1 MTHNKDTLNKKPW
14 LDAKFRSV
22 KFDQVEILER
32 HTDDGTIYIDQV
44 GDLPTYNSRITESLV
59 HFANLTPDKVYLA
72 DRGEDGE
79 WRTLTYI
86 QVLER
91 VKSLGQFLIDNKVSE
106 SNPLAILSGN
116 SLEHALLALAS
127 AHVGATYAPIS
138 PAYSII
144 SKDFSRLEGIINS
157 IKPSMIF
164 ATDIEKFL
172 PAIQAVAADV
182 KIITTNPTSEHY
194 IDFAEIVET
203 QQTNAVEEAFNDV
216 NGETI
221 VKFLFTSG
229 STGSPKAVINT
240 HKMICSNN
248 MMVREAFTFVKD
260 EAPVMLDW
268 APWNHTAGGNQVF
281 FMALFNGG
289 SLYIDDG
296 RPTANDIHKTIRN
309 IKDISPT
316 WYFNVPKGLDALT
329 AAMENDIELRK
340 AFYKNLKMI
349 WYAGAGLAQ
358 HTWDAL
364 EQMAVETTG
373 TRILIATGL
382 GATETAPAAL
392 FCTWPQSTPGNIG
405 LPGKGLTLKLV
416 PFEGK
421 YDARLKGPNITP
433 GYWKSPELTQ
443 KAFDDE
449 GFYKLGDALRPFDNN
464 DFSKGFTF
472 DGRTAEN
479 FKLNTGTWVATGALR
494 SKFIDHFG
502 DIVNEVAI
510 TGADQAYLGGLVFPN
525 LPMLQKIFGSANVE
539 MSDILA
545 DEAIR
550 NIFKEKLV
558 SLAKQNTGSSTL
570 IRKILLLSEPPSLE
584 NHELTDKGSINQRAV
599 LTNRPELIDEIYA
612 GSARII
618 SI

>member
-1 MTHNKDTLNKKPW
+1 MAIKKDITNKKLW
-14 LDAKFRSV
+14 LDAELRSV
-22 KFDQVEILER
+22 KFDQVKIIER
-32 HTDDGTIYIDQV
+32 QTDDGIIYIDQV
-44 GDLPTYNSRITESLV
+44 DDLPAYNSRITERLV
-59 HFANLTPDKVYLA
+59 HFANLHPNKIYLA

-79 WRTLTYI
+79 WRTLSYI
-86 QVLER
+86 QVLQR

-116 SLEHALLALAS
+116 SLEHALLALAA

-144 SKDFSRLEGIINS
+144 SKDFSRLEGIFNS

-172 PAIQAVAADV
+172 PAIQAVATDV
-182 KIITTNPTSEHY
+182 KIITTKPTSEHY

-203 QQTNAVEEAFNDV
+203 QQTDAVVEAFNNV
-216 NGETI
+216 SGETI

-289 SLYIDDG
+289 TLYIDDG

-329 AAMENDIELRK
+329 VAMANDIELRE
-340 AFYKNLKMI
+340 AFYKNLNMI

-373 TRILIATGL
+373 TRILIGTGL

-392 FCTWPQSTPGNIG
+392 FCTWPQTAPGNIG
-405 LPGKGLTLKLV
+405 LPGKGQTLKLV

-421 YDARLKGPNITP
+421 YDARLKGSNITP
-433 GYWKSPELTQ
+433 GYWQLPELTA
-443 KAFDDE
+443 KAFDEE
-449 GFYKLGDALRPFDNN
+449 GFYKLGDALRPFDVN
-464 DFSKGFTF
+464 DFSKGFMF

-479 FKLNTGTWVATGALR
+479 FKLDTGTWVATGALR
-494 SKFIDHFG
+494 SKFINHFG
-502 DIVNEVAI
+502 DIVNEVTI
-510 TGADQAYLGGLVFPN
+510 TGADQSYLGGLVFPN
-525 LPMLQKIFGSANVE
+525 FQMLRKILGSSDVE
-539 MSDILA
+539 ISDILN
-545 DEAIR
+545 DETIR
-550 NIFKEKLV
+550 NIFREKLI

-570 IRKILLLSEPPSLE
+570 IRKILLLSTPPSLE
-584 NHELTDKGSINQRAV
+584 NHELTDKGSVNQRAV
-599 LTNRPELIDEIYA
+599 LTNRPELVDEIYA
-612 GSARII
+612 GSSRII